1 MLLSG
6 GGGGFGRAAIGDGR
20 TVGAALIGT
29 ASLLM
34 SLFSGALSGAA
45 CCNGVYHDGAS
56 GGALAGIASLLT
68 VLACGALS
76 GATTGGSVPVY
87 RWVSGAATW
96 LALAD
101 APVVEA

>member
-6 GGGGFGRAAIGDGR
+6 GGGGFGRDGIGDGR

-45 CCNGVYHDGAS
+45 CCNGVYHDGTS

-101 APVVEA
+101 APVVKA

>member
-45 CCNGVYHDGAS
+45 CCNGVYHDGTG
-56 GGALAGIASLLT
+56 GGALIGAASLLL
-68 VLACGALS
+68 VPFCGILS
-76 GATTGGSVPVY
+76 GAVNGGSGPVY
-87 RWVSGAATW
+87 HCVSGAATW

-101 APVVEA
+101 APVVKA